1 MSFKKFIFTCFI
13 VLVSKNLSS
22 QIISVEGVWHADTVQ
37 YADPFNL
44 EFWLVNTG
52 NSSLISDSISANIV
66 VAPIGSNQLNWQST
80 SITRNIPQGILA
92 PGDSI
97 NMLNTPLLG
106 GSQLY
111 QQVGDNIVIIWPS
124 SIQMIVPDTSITSL
138 YVIDSSTSIYRP
150 DASFETQG
158 LSYIYDLLGR
168 RYDNIQSIPRGTI
181 YIRNGSKYIKK

>member
-66 VAPIGSNQLNWQST
+66 VVPIGSNQLNWQST

-111 QQVGDNIVIIWPS
+111 QQIGDNIVIIWPS

-138 YVIDSSTSIYRP
+138 YVIDSSTSIYRLN
-150 DASFETQG
+150 ASFETQG

-168 RYDNIQSIPRGTI
+168 RYDNIQSIPRGTM
-181 YIRNGSKYIKK
+181 YIRNGNKYIKK

>member
-1 MSFKKFIFTCFI
+1 MSFKKFIFTCLI

-52 NSSLISDSISANIV
+52 NSSLISDSISAKIIV
-66 VAPIGSNQLNWQST
+66 VPIGSNSLNSMPI
-80 SITRNIPQGILA
+80 SITRNIPLGVLA

-97 NMLNTPLLG
+97 NMLNTPLIG

-111 QQVGDNIVIIWPS
+111 QQAGDNIVIIWPS
-124 SIQMIVPDTSITSL
+124 STQTIVPDTSITSL
-138 YVIDSSTSIYRP
+138 YVINSIASIYQF
-150 DASFETQG
+150 DTLFKTQN
-158 LSYIYDLLGR
+158 LSEIYDLLGR
-168 RYDNIQSIPRGTI
+168 RYYNIKSIPLGVM
-181 YIRNGSKYIKK
+181 YIRNGKKYIKK

>member
-1 MSFKKFIFTCFI
+1 MSFKNFIFTCFI

-44 EFWLVNTG
+44 FFWFVNTG

-111 QQVGDNIVIIWPS
+111 QQMGDNIVIIWPS

-138 YVIDSSTSIYRP
+138 YVIGSSTSIYRH
-150 DASFETQG
+150 DTSFKTQG
-158 LSYIYDLLGR
+158 HNEIYDILGR
-168 RYDNIQSIPRGTI
+168 RYYNIQSIPRGVM
-181 YIRNGSKYIKK
+181 YIRNGNKYIKK

>member
-1 MSFKKFIFTCFI
+1 MPFKKFIFTCFI
-13 VLVSKNLSS
+13 VLLSKNLSS

-111 QQVGDNIVIIWPS
+111 QQIGDNIVIIWPS

-150 DASFETQG
+150 NASFETQG

-168 RYDNIQSIPRGTI
+168 RYDNIQSIPRGTM
-181 YIRNGSKYIKK
+181 YIRNGNKYIKK